1 MTATRGR
8 IVNPFLTGAGSVA
21 QRSLIAAI
29 AMAILSG
36 CAGVPPNPTP
46 TPSRTEAPPS
56 ESSAAPTAQDVMG
69 FAKLAR
75 LAPGTYF
82 IDPDSDPSTPLRVV
96 YDVPEGW
103 SQWFGAL
110 KFVGDGH
117 VTMNITTIVNVVRD
131 GCDDPTGA
139 DPPVGPTVDDLAV
152 ALANLAPFRLTAG
165 PDDVTKYGYRGK
177 FLELTALDLPFVAGD
192 FTGCVDGHL
201 SSWVAPI
208 DVAEGEGGA
217 FYAYDAKP
225 VEEFWI
231 LDVEGERLVI
241 EATWSID
248 APAPDLAEMRAILDS
263 IRLEP

>member
-1 MTATRGR
+1 MNVHETR
-8 IVNPFLTGAGSVA
+8 AGSMA
-21 QRSLIAAI
+21 KRFLIAG
-29 AMAILSG
+29 MATVILSG
-36 CAGVPPNPTP
+36 CAGALPGQTP
-46 TPSRTEAPPS
+46 TPSPTQAPPS
-56 ESSAAPTAQDVMG
+56 EPGAAPTAQDVMG
-69 FAKLAR
+69 FAKLSR

-103 SQWFGAL
+103 SQWFGAA
-110 KFVGDGH
+110 KSVGEGH
-117 VTMNITTIVNVVRD
+117 VSVNITTVVNVVRD
-131 GCDDPTGA
+131 GCHDPTWA
-139 DPPVGPTVDDLAV
+139 DPPVGPTVDDLAI
-152 ALANLAPFRLTAG
+152 ALANLAPFEVTVG
-165 PDDVTKYGYRGK
+165 PKDVTKYGYRGK
-177 FLELTALDLPFVAGD
+177 FLELSALDLPVVAGD

-231 LDVEGERLVI
+231 LDVEGERLVV

-248 APAPDLAEMRAILDS
+248 APSAAVAEMRAILDS